1 MTSGTLVGPITISDT
16 TDSTTKDTG
25 ALIVEGGVG
34 IEKDVTCWCS
44 TFSNR

>member
-34 IEKDVTCWCS
+34 IEKSVTCWCS
-44 TFSNR
+44 CFNW